1 MQKDNFK
8 IFKEKTKRDNQKQF
22 EVTWYFASISSK
34 FFSYIFYRLGLS
46 ANQVTI
52 LFFIVGLFGASII
65 FLNTVEY
72 LMLSYLLFR
81 LHIIFDLSDG
91 DIARYYNTFSV
102 KGAYM
107 DYMIHSI
114 LYPLYIINLS
124 IICYINFLDVKFLI
138 LGLMLSFLQS
148 LLLATKNTFQRAF
161 HQSSISN
168 KSMTNIFKKDQS
180 SIKKYIINIL
190 SDILSIEGFVFG
202 FLILYLLNIEYLYIP
217 FYTIYVVIFTTIL
230 IIKTSLQLNN
240 KYYKKN

>member
-8 IFKEKTKRDNQKQF
+8 VFKEKTKRDNQKQF
-22 EVTWYFASISSK
+22 EITWYFASIPSK
-34 FFSYIFYRLGLS
+34 FFSYLFYRLGLS

-72 LMLSYLLFR
+72 LILSYLLFR

-91 DIARYYNTFSV
+91 DIARYYNDFSV

-124 IICYINFLDVKFLI
+124 IICYINYLDVKFLF
-138 LGLMLSFLQS
+138 LGLLLSFLQS

-161 HQSSISN
+161 HQTSINN
-168 KSMTNIFKKDQS
+168 KPITNTFNKKQS

-202 FLILYLLNIEYLYIP
+202 FLILYLFNFEYLYIP
-217 FYTIYVVIFTTIL
+217 FYLVYIIVFTTIL
-230 IIKTSLQLNN
+230 TIKTYLQLNN
-240 KYYKKN
+240 KSYKKN

>member
-8 IFKEKTKRDNQKQF
+8 VFKEKTKRDNQKQF
-22 EVTWYFASISSK
+22 EITWYFASISSK
-34 FFSYIFYRLGLS
+34 FFSYVFYRLGLS

-72 LMLSYLLFR
+72 LILSYLLFR

-91 DIARYYNTFSV
+91 DIARYYNDFSV

-124 IICYINFLDVKFLI
+124 IICYINYLDVKFLF
-138 LGLMLSFLQS
+138 LGLLLSFLQS

-161 HQSSISN
+161 HQNSIVN
-168 KSMTNIFKKDQS
+168 KPIINTFNEKKS

-190 SDILSIEGFVFG
+190 SDILSIEGFIFG
-202 FLILYLLNIEYLYIP
+202 FLILYLFNFEYLYIP
-217 FYTIYVVIFTTIL
+217 FYLVYIIVFTTIL
-230 IIKTSLQLNN
+230 IIKTYLQLNN
-240 KYYKKN
+240 KSYKKN